1 MYHAWYAVVPFW
13 LYHGIAAILPLV
25 LVEALDDRLKR
36 LQVVKVRLCGLVAAE
51 FDRTTKNTVT
61 QSGASGKHYTVG
73 HVFK

>member
-1 MYHAWYAVVPFW
+1 MRVYGTYACVYHAWYAVVPFW

-51 FDRTTKNTVT
+51 FDRTTKKHRRTVWR
-61 QSGASGKHYTVG
+61 
-73 HVFK
+73 